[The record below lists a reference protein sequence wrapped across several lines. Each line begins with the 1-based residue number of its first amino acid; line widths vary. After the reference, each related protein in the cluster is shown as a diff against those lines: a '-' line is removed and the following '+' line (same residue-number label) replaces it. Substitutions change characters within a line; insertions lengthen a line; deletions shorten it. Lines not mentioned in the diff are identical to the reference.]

1 MQTQTSFAE
10 LEFIS
15 KKKQTRRERFLA
27 QIEAAT
33 PWAQL
38 VAVIEPHYP
47 KGNRGR
53 PPIGLERMLRM
64 YIAQNCFGLS
74 DEGIEDALYVS
85 PSYPPVRG
93 HRLGARG
100 RPRCHDV
107 VEVSSSAR
115 REEPHGRDL

>member
-38 VAVIEPHYP
+38 VAVIEPHFP
-47 KGNRGR
+47 KGSRGR
-53 PPIGLERMLRM
+53 PPIGLERTLGM

-74 DEGIEDALYVS
+74 YAGVEEALYDSQAIRRFVGNDFARVDAR
-85 PSYPPVRG
+85 PMPR
-93 HRLGARG
+93 HIIGAEG
-100 RPRCHDV
+100 
-107 VEVSSSAR
+107 A
-115 REEPHGRDL
+115 